1 VVLTGDARSIS
12 EASLREVSV
21 SIGQAG
27 GAVLAVETAR
37 ERAVMCASTAA
48 REGDVVVLMG
58 TGDLNECGV
67 LLRRALSD
75 LTPTV
80 V

>member
-1 VVLTGDARSIS
+1 
-12 EASLREVSV
+12 
-21 SIGQAG
+21 
-27 GAVLAVETAR
+27 
-37 ERAVMCASTAA
+37 MCASTAA